1 LNKKEPLCS
10 RRCVICAAGPVSDI
24 EKLRPLLR
32 RDDWVMAADGGIR
45 LANRL
50 GLSIDH
56 IIADFDSVEREEAKG
71 TGAAISEL
79 PVKKNDT
86 DTMAAARLGLQKGFR
101 DFLILGGSGGRM
113 DHTMANLAVMMFLIK
128 NGARAVLA
136 DENNMVEML
145 LPGRRI
151 VEPAE
156 NARLSLLPYAGQVS
170 GLYVRNAEYELE
182 NATLTPDFPLGVS
195 NEFKDRPVEISF
207 TKGILMIFISK
218 D

>member
-1 LNKKEPLCS
+1 MNKRTVVFAPL
-10 RRCVICAAGPVSDI
+10 RNTPQDRFRHRKAA
-24 EKLRPLLR
+24 PLLR

-56 IIADFDSVEREEAKG
+56 IADFDSVEREEAKG

-79 PVKKNDT
+79 PVKRT
-86 DTMAAARLGLQKGFR
+86 IPIQWPPRLGLQKGFR